1 MSDHIFKKVEI
12 TGTSQNSM
20 EEGVNNALQRAG
32 QSLRNLRWLEHW
44 LLRRKIAS
52 GALVSVFHPEAGASL
67 RTSNV
72 AQLLWRAAKR
82 AGMEF
87 LCRSGMAKRLP
98 PQGWFASPAG
108 LLLDQYPHAGHR
120 PQLRLKE

>member
-1 MSDHIFKKVEI
+1 MSSELTHVL
-12 TGTSQNSM
+12 SRQA
-20 EEGVNNALQRAG
+20 EEADVIIIDPRDPHCLPPQVM
-32 QSLRNLRWLEHW
+32 RWLEHW